1 MSLAG
6 DVLEVEGGAP
16 LRGRVRVPGDK
27 SISHRALLLAARA
40 EGRSRITG
48 LADGDDVF
56 RTVAAVGALG
66 AGIAGRAPGEVV
78 IEGGIGRLHES
89 EGVIDTG
96 NSGTGI
102 RLLAGFVAPFD
113 WLTVL
118 HGDSSVARRPMGR
131 VVEPLRRM
139 GATVDGRE
147 GGTLPPLV
155 VRGGGLAG
163 IDYTPPV
170 ASAQVKSAVLLAG
183 LGAAEDTV
191 VREPVLTRGH
201 TEELLLAC
209 GAKVDVTPEGRGQ
222 VVRLHP
228 TTLSPLVLEVPGDP
242 SHAAFWVVAASIV
255 PGSEIVVERVYVGP
269 GRSGFLDVLARM
281 GAAIELRWLDE
292 RTADIFVRHVP
303 LAGTEVT
310 GAEVPA
316 LVDEIPILAVA
327 AGMAEGQTIFRD
339 LAELRIKES
348 DRVATMTKELS
359 AIGARVETAGD
370 DLVVLGGSRFNGARV
385 SSHGDHRVA
394 MAMAVAGLAAEGR
407 TRVEGWDAVVTSYPG
422 FAADLRAAVIQ

>member
-1 MSLAG
+1 
-6 DVLEVEGGAP
+6 VLEVEGGAP
-16 LRGRVRVPGDK
+16 LRGRIRVPGDK

-48 LADGDDVF
+48 LADGDDVQ
-56 RTVAAVGALG
+56 RTADAVAALG
-66 AGIAGRAPGEVV
+66 AGVEGKAPGDVV
-78 IEGGIGRLHES
+78 IEGGVDRLHEA

-102 RLLAGFVAPFD
+102 RLLAGFVAAFD
-113 WLTVL
+113 WLSVL
-118 HGDSSVARRPMGR
+118 QGDSSVARRPMGR

-139 GATVDGRE
+139 GATVDGRQ

-155 VRGGGLAG
+155 IRGGGLGG

-183 LGAAEDTV
+183 LGAPEDTV
-191 VREPVLTRGH
+191 VREPVLTRVH

-209 GAKVDVTPEGRGQ
+209 GAKLDVTPDGPGQ
-222 VVRLHP
+222 VVLLHP
-228 TTLSPLVLEVPGDP
+228 STLSPFVLEVPGDP

-269 GRSGFLDVLARM
+269 GRSGFLEVLARM
-281 GAAIELRWLDE
+281 GAAIELHWLDD
-292 RTADIFVRHVP
+292 RTADIVVRHAA

-316 LVDEIPILAVA
+316 MVDEIPILAVA
-327 AGMAEGQTIFRD
+327 AAMAEGETTFRD
-339 LAELRIKES
+339 LAELRVKES
-348 DRVATMTKELS
+348 DRLTTMGKELS

-370 DLVVLGGSRFNGARV
+370 DLVVLGAPRLNGARIR
-385 SSHGDHRVA
+385 SHGDHRVA

-407 TRVEGWDAVVTSYPG
+407 TRVEGWDAVATSYPG
-422 FAADLRAAVIQ
+422 FAADLKSLR

>member
-1 MSLAG
+1 MSTG
-6 DVLEVEGGAP
+6 DVLEVEGRAP
-16 LRGRVRVPGDK
+16 LRGRVKVPGDK

-40 EGRSRITG
+40 EGRSRIIG
-48 LADGDDVF
+48 LADGDDVR
-56 RTVAAVGALG
+56 RTAEAVGALG
-66 AGIAGRAPGEVV
+66 AAVEGRAPAEVV
-78 IEGGIGRLHES
+78 VEGGAGRLHEP

-102 RLLAGFVAPFD
+102 RLLAGFVAAFD
-113 WLTVL
+113 WLIVL
-118 HGDSSVARRPMGR
+118 QGDSSVARRPMGR
-131 VVEPLRRM
+131 VLEPLRCM

-155 VRGGGLAG
+155 VRGGGLSG

-191 VREPVLTRGH
+191 VREPVLTRVH

-209 GAKVDVTPEGRGQ
+209 GAKVDATPDGPGQ
-222 VVRLHP
+222 VVRLSP
-228 TTLSPLVLEVPGDP
+228 STLTPLDLEVPGDP
-242 SHAAFWVVAASIV
+242 SHAAFWVVAASVV
-255 PGSEIVVERVYVGP
+255 PGSEVVVERVYVGP

-281 GAAIELRWLDE
+281 GAAIELQWLDE
-292 RTADIFVRHVP
+292 RTADIVVRHVA
-303 LAGTEVT
+303 LTGTEVT

-316 LVDEIPILAVA
+316 MVDEIPILAVA
-327 AGMAEGQTIFRD
+327 AAMAEGETIFRD
-339 LAELRIKES
+339 LAELRVKES
-348 DRVATMTKELS
+348 DRVATMTRELS

-370 DLVVLGGSRFNGARV
+370 DLVVLGGPWLNGAEVR
-385 SSHGDHRVA
+385 SHGDHRVA

-407 TRVEGWDAVVTSYPG
+407 TRVEGWDAVATSYPG
-422 FAADLRAAVIQ
+422 FEADLRSLR